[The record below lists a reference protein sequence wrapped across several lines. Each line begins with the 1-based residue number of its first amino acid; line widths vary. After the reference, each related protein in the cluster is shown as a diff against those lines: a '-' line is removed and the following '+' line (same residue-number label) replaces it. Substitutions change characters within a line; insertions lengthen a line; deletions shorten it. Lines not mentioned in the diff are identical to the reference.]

1 MHLFKY
7 EWSGNTNGLD
17 NDKEMD
23 RKSSNHHHSPPTEIG
38 AATATTPSINVH
50 HANTGTSVT
59 PALSPRLSL
68 PLNMANAKSQSASD
82 HILMAMQNL
91 AQTSTTHRSPTSTP
105 TKFPFQVP
113 GTPTTQLASGLAGMT
128 SIPGQQLLMSPTLQG
143 LPSNQALISN
153 SQFASAQQLLTI
165 PSSPATGQ
173 QQILLPITNSAGQQQ
188 LISIP
193 VTLAQGQGGVQ
204 FLIPTSAGQLL
215 TSNLAGLQ
223 ALTGQASQLA
233 ATNPITASQIAANQ
247 IQAAAQLAN
256 QVMANQALASH
267 ATTSTTGSLHSRST
281 STAKSHTSLPSMVN
295 FTSMG
300 TLPANTPLPPMSV
313 LASQTGLPMPAPM
326 TQMLMNANGQV
337 LTMSPSFNSVGMQG
351 ITGPAMAGL
360 ARIASPKSSQVTSAP
375 TSPLSLTSYAV
386 ATRGLPSLP
395 VSVKNEIHTQMPTKT
410 SNLPSV
416 TTVLKTQPTTTI
428 TTTSI
433 TTPTI
438 TTNGVKGHDSPVHVT
453 SNHTLTSQALAN
465 AGLSTHILPS
475 LNSQVGVSQ
484 SLPSGLNNSLSSVH
498 GLPSQ
503 IGVGS
508 QLIAGQMV
516 GGQLITSQGTVVS
529 QGVLGQ
535 TSVASPSSNPLG
547 NLAVSS
553 LGNTTE
559 VDGINLEDIKEFA
572 KQFKIRRLSLGLT
585 QTQVGQAL
593 SATEGPSYSQSA
605 ICRFEKLDITP
616 KSAQKIKPV
625 LERWMEEAEERH
637 KNGVSQLTDF
647 IGSESTKKRK
657 RRTSFTPQA
666 LEYLNSH
673 FEKNTHPSGQDMT
686 ELSGKLG
693 YDREVIRV
701 WFCNKRQALK
711 NTIKKLKS
719 EPSGI

>member
-1 MHLFKY
+1 
-7 EWSGNTNGLD
+7 
-17 NDKEMD
+17 MD
-23 RKSSNHHHSPPTEIG
+23 RKSTNHHSPPTQIG
-38 AATATTPSINVH
+38 AATTPSINMH
-50 HANTGTSVT
+50 HASTGTSVT
-59 PALSPRLSL
+59 QVLSPRQTSL

-91 AQTSTTHRSPTSTP
+91 AQNSNTHRSPTSTP
-105 TKFPFQVP
+105 TPTKFPFQD
-113 GTPTTQLASGLAGMT
+113 
-128 SIPGQQLLMSPTLQG
+128 
-143 LPSNQALISN
+143 LPSAQTLLSN
-153 SQFASAQQLLTI
+153 PQFAGAQQLLTI

-267 ATTSTTGSLHSRST
+267 TASHTTTSTTSPLHRTTST
-281 STAKSHTSLPSMVN
+281 SKSHTSLPSMVN

-313 LASQTGLPMPAPM
+313 LASQAGLPMPAPM

-351 ITGPAMAGL
+351 ITGSAAMAGL
-360 ARIASPKSSQVTSAP
+360 ARLASPKSSQVTTSAP

-395 VSVKNEIHTQMPTKT
+395 VSIKNEVHVQMPTKT
-410 SNLPSV
+410 TSLPNA
-416 TTVLKTQPTTTI
+416 TTVLKTPPTTTV

-433 TTPTI
+433 TTPSI

-484 SLPSGLNNSLSSVH
+484 SLPAGLTNNLASVH

-503 IGVGS
+503 IGVGG

-529 QGVLGQ
+529 QGGILGQ

-559 VDGINLEDIKEFA
+559 VDGINLEEIKEFA